1 MHGKPRMM
9 KSRSWYFLYSAS
21 RPLYWGVNPL
31 ETKSGSGQI
40 RRTRKS
46 AACAPLRGRVHDED
60 DLALELLKVVDLVAG
75 AGRLEAVEGRV
86 GHGCGGREKR
96 AAVRGRKEREGLR
109 CGTVYVRV
117 GEEGAVTL
125 TACDGDAVD
134 EGFISRAGEI

>member
-1 MHGKPRMM
+1 MVLLVQR
-9 KSRSWYFLYSAS
+9 
-21 RPLYWGVNPL
+21 L
-31 ETKSGSGQI
+31 ETLVLGSKSTEDEERVRSDRQNKETAG
-40 RRTRKS
+40 R
-46 AACAPLRGRVHDED
+46 APLGGRVHDED

-86 GHGCGGREKR
+86 GHSGGGREKR
-96 AAVRGRKEREGLR
+96 AATRGRKEREGLR